1 MGHLSN
7 SGYFISIDIWR
18 RRKRGSDLL
27 APTPC
32 PFDLMSFS
40 QEVGHYLCVYVLAY
54 CIPAIILR
62 PHRRQVPTESC
73 LALTTAQSRTTFD
86 KLHLSTLYDS
96 GHQTG
101 KPIREHARTLFQ
113 NGRERRECQ
122 YINFSIVSRLRE

>member
-27 APTPC
+27 APSPC
-32 PFDLMSFS
+32 FFHLLSFS
-40 QEVGHYLCVYVLAY
+40 QEVGRYVCMYLHTVYLPLTFARIGAK
-54 CIPAIILR
+54 C
-62 PHRRQVPTESC
+62 PTESC

-96 GHQTG
+96 DHQTG
-101 KPIREHARTLFQ
+101 KLIREHARTLFQ